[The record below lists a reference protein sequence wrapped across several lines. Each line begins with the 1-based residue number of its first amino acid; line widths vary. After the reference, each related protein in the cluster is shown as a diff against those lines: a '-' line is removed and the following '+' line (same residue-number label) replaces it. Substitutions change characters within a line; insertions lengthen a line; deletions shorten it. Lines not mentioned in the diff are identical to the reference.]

1 MAASQ
6 LTASLTKLS
15 PLAQRLIVA
24 ILLIPLGVTFIWWGG
39 WPFALLIT
47 LILARAAWEYW
58 RLFHNGGFQPSVY
71 LLVGGAAA
79 MSLSRFLWGFDA
91 TAPSLVLLALGS
103 MALKVVTYLKGAKTA
118 ALDFNIELAGI
129 LYLGWLGAYLITL
142 RQMPQGF
149 WWFMLVLPA
158 IWISDGG
165 AYLVGSRI
173 GKHKMASLIS
183 PNKSWE
189 GYVGGVLFGIAG
201 TAALG
206 ALWQLRSP
214 VMSLERG
221 LIVGAVVSILSPVG
235 DLFESML
242 KRGMGV
248 KDAGRILPG
257 HGGFMDRID
266 SWLWAAPLGFYLI
279 KIFFS

>member
-6 LTASLTKLS
+6 LATSLTKLS
-15 PLAQRLIVA
+15 PLAQRLLVS
-24 ILLIPLGVTFIWWGG
+24 ILLIPFGVTFIWLGG

-47 LILARAAWEYW
+47 LILGRAAWEYW
-58 RLFHNGGFQPSVY
+58 RLFHNGGFQPSAH

-79 MSLSRFLWGFDA
+79 VCLSRFLWGFDYA
-91 TAPSLVLLALGS
+91 APLLVLIALGS
-103 MALKVVTYLKGAKTA
+103 MALKVVNYRKEETTA
-118 ALDFNIELAGI
+118 AHNFNVEIAGI
-129 LYLGWLGAYLITL
+129 IYIGWLGSYLVSL
-142 RQMPQGF
+142 RELPEGL
-149 WWFMLVLPA
+149 WWFMLVMPA

-165 AYLVGSRI
+165 AYLIGSRL
-173 GKHKMASLIS
+173 GRHKMAPLIS

-189 GYVGGVLFGIAG
+189 GYLGGVLFGIAG
-201 TAALG
+201 AAILG
-206 ALWQLRSP
+206 AIWHLRSP

-221 LIVGAVVSILSPVG
+221 LIVGAVVSILCPIG
-235 DLFESML
+235 DLGESML
-242 KRGMGV
+242 KRGLGV

-266 SWLWAAPLGFYLI
+266 SWLWAAPLGYYLI